1 MKVKWLGHSCFLIT
15 SRDALRIITDP
26 YAVGGGINYS
36 PIKET
41 ADVVVVSHGHDDH
54 SNVSVVQGK
63 PEVVKGDGTKT
74 AKGIQ
79 FKGIVSYHDASQGKQ
94 RGDNTIFC
102 FTIDGIKLCHLGDLG
117 HVLSPGQ
124 VNEIGAVDI
133 LFVPVGGFYTI
144 DAPVASQVCDQLKPK
159 VVIPMHF
166 KTPGCTYPIAGV
178 EDFLKGKKDVRR
190 VEDSEAGFEQGRLPA
205 ATEIV
210 LLQPALSRD

>member
-15 SRDALRIITDP
+15 SKGGVRIITDP

-41 ADVVVVSHGHDDH
+41 ADVVVVSHVHSDH
-54 SNVSVVQGK
+54 SNVSAVQGK
-63 PEVVKGDGTKT
+63 PEVVKGSGTKT

-79 FKGIVSYHDASQGKQ
+79 FRGIASYHDASQGEQ
-94 RGDNTIFC
+94 RGPNTVFC
-102 FTIDGIKLCHLGDLG
+102 FTIDDIKLCHLGDLG

-133 LFVPVGGFYTI
+133 LFVPVGSPYTI
-144 DAPVASQVCDQLKPK
+144 DASVASRVCEQLKPK

-166 KTPGCTYPIAGV
+166 KTPRCAYPIAGV
-178 EDFLKGKKDVRR
+178 EDFLKGKKNVRK
-190 VEDSEAGFEQGRLPA
+190 VGGSEVDFERERLPA

-210 LLQPALSRD
+210 LLQPAL